1 MKKFSK
7 VFVAAVISVMT
18 FVLLAVSAF
27 AAVELGDIDGDGK
40 ISVSDARLV
49 LRYAVSLDPPTAEQK
64 TAADV
69 DNSGD
74 VSVSDA
80 RLVLRVAVKLDIDF
94 GNTEYAKYTYD
105 NAPFGQTVTVN
116 VYGNE
121 YKVTLPNKNNNEFL
135 TFASGNCRVSMD
147 LDGTAME
154 YALTDTS
161 FYMSMPFNDSTN
173 VGYLATSDG
182 NKYMIAG
189 SGKNASYLLID
200 ANFYSAMGEEGSSFG
215 DDDMPSFNSDYVQ
228 ELKCSLKMSDVSLIT
243 IESYDGKLCTKLHF
257 TSDSS
262 KAATYAYLDGD
273 KLVAIEDVDEK
284 GSSTTYK
291 FNSVSSE
298 IPAEMKAPTKKS
310 QITELSGKSALKL
323 VDYGKLI
330 AFMAKLGISITD

>member
-1 MKKFSK
+1 MKKYSK
-7 VFVAAVISVMT
+7 FFIAAVISVMT
-18 FVLLAVSAF
+18 FILLAVSAF
-27 AAVELGDIDGDGK
+27 AAVELGDIDGDGN
-40 ISVSDARLV
+40 INVADARNV
-49 LRYAVSLDPPTAEQK
+49 LRYAVDLDTPTADQK

-69 DNSGD
+69 NRDND
-74 VSVSDA
+74 VTVADA
-80 RLVLRVAVKLDIDF
+80 RLVLRVAVKFDYNFD
-94 GNTEYAKYTYD
+94 NTKFSYA
-105 NAPFGQTVTVN
+105 NAPFGETVTS
-116 VYGNE
+116 YIDGKG
-121 YKVTLPNKNNNEFL
+121 YQVTLPNKNSNEFL

-147 LDGTAME
+147 LDGTAIE

-189 SGKNASYLLID
+189 SGKTASYLLVD

-228 ELKCSLKMSDVSLIT
+228 ELKYSLKMSDASLIT

-262 KAATYAYLDGD
+262 KAATYAYLDGN

-298 IPAEMKAPTKKS
+298 IPAEMKAPTSSLQVTKLKG
-310 QITELSGKSALKL
+310 TKLSKAI
-323 VDYGKLI
+323 DYAKLI
-330 AFMAKLGISITD
+330 AFMAKLGISIKD

>member
-7 VFVAAVISVMT
+7 VFIAAVISVMT
-18 FVLLAVSAF
+18 FVLLAVSAS
-27 AAVELGDIDGDGK
+27 AAVELGDINGDGN
-40 ISVSDARLV
+40 INVADARNV
-49 LRYAVSLDPPTAEQK
+49 LRYAVDLDKPTTADQK

-69 DNSGD
+69 NRDND
-74 VSVSDA
+74 VTVADA
-80 RLVLRVAVKLDIDF
+80 RLVLRVAVKLDYNFD
-94 GNTEYAKYTYD
+94 NTKFSYA
-105 NAPFGQTVTVN
+105 NAPFGETVTS
-116 VYGNE
+116 YIDGKG
-121 YKVTLPNKNNNEFL
+121 YQVTLPNKNNNEFL

-154 YALTDTS
+154 YAITDTS

-189 SGKNASYLLID
+189 SGKTASHLLVD

-228 ELKCSLKMSDVSLIT
+228 ELKCSLKMSDASLIT

-262 KAATYAYLDGD
+262 KAATYAYLDGN

-298 IPAEMKAPTKKS
+298 IPAEMKAPTSSLQVTKLKG
-310 QITELSGKSALKL
+310 TKLSKAT
-323 VDYGKLI
+323 DYAKLI
-330 AFMAKLGISITD
+330 AFMAKLGISIKD